1 MVGYFSGDF
10 GSLRGFLNELQP
22 SLGDVSLRCV
32 SRVAVSFVVATADAV
47 SSVEFK
53 FPGSV
58 ARKFEMAVGGTIF
71 IDVEGVAAR
80 CSAGLPTSRQ
90 VALTRRC
97 VSSR

>member
-1 MVGYFSGDF
+1 M
-10 GSLRGFLNELQP
+10 NELQP
-22 SLGDVSLRCV
+22 NLGDVALRCV
-32 SRVAVSFVVATADAV
+32 SRVAVSFVVATADVAV

-58 ARKFEMAVGGTIF
+58 ARRFEMAVGGNIF

-80 CSAGLPTSRQ
+80 CSVCLLMSQQ